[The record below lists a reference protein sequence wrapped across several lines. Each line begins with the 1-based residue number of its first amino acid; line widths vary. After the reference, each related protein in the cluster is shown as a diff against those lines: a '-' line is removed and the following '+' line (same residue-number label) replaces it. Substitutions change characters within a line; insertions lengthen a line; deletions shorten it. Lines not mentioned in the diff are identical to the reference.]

1 VPSGGPAGLTPDALA
16 TMALAAL
23 EPTTEVTTNG
33 SASIAGRDAYQ
44 LVLKPKDP
52 ASLIG
57 SIELAIDASQHVPLR
72 VAVSPRGGG
81 NPAIEVAF
89 TQISFDRPDASQFTF
104 NPPPGARVVE
114 ADEAS
119 TPDHPVPTPDKT
131 TPATPGEERPKMAV
145 IGTGWTS
152 VLAVRVP
159 TEVTPGAPDEN
170 GPGLAGLLAAL
181 PKVNGA
187 WGSGSLLSTRLFTV
201 LITDDGR
208 LLLGAVSP
216 DRLYQAAAD
225 PAARLGS

>member
-1 VPSGGPAGLTPDALA
+1 
-16 TMALAAL
+16 
-23 EPTTEVTTNG
+23 
-33 SASIAGRDAYQ
+33 
-44 LVLKPKDP
+44 VLKPKDP

-159 TEVTPGAPDEN
+159 TEVTPGRARRERART
-170 GPGLAGLLAAL
+170 GGSVGRATEGEWGMGQRLAAVD
-181 PKVNGA
+181 PVVH
-187 WGSGSLLSTRLFTV
+187 R
-201 LITDDGR
+201 
-208 LLLGAVSP
+208 
-216 DRLYQAAAD
+216 AD
-225 PAARLGS
+225 HR